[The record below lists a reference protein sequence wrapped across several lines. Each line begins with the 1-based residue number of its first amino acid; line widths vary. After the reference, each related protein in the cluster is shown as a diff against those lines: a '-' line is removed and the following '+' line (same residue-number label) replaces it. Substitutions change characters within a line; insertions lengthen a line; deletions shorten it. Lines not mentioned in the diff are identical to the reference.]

1 MMDIRNVRW
10 SDEEFERERKKVLSL
25 WPTGK
30 DVDLDEAIEYH
41 KALPDHKNYAKEVRR
56 AKVAG
61 MTFCQ
66 PRGGVA
72 LIDEHIKLLK
82 TLQDDGG
89 AELLPTTTDTYT
101 RNRKFEE
108 AQGGIEESRKAGR
121 SMLNGLPVVN
131 HGVKE
136 VRRLVEAV
144 DRPIMTLSGTPYPR
158 LTAEITLAAGFSGF
172 LGAGISYPASYIKTM
187 LISEGIRQYQYL
199 DRLVSVYAERGVLIH
214 REQPGFLTGTLIPPG
229 VGIAVA
235 VLEMLLAAGQGVRH
249 YSVGLG
255 QNLDLVQDVAA
266 LKVLEEVCHHYLD
279 QFEIRDM
286 FLSIATHQ
294 WMQAF
299 PTDEARACSVIV
311 IGGVIAALAGATQ
324 VITKTTHEAT
334 GIPTREANAAG
345 IKATKMAI
353 QITRGRRLAQDAEMK
368 QEMEIIRKEACQI
381 VDKALDMGDGDVAV
395 GAVRAIEA
403 GTLDVPW
410 SPNQSVK
417 GAIIPVRD
425 AAGAVRYLHTGD
437 LPFDREVKQYN
448 EEKLKTR
455 EEKECRACDY
465 DTAIAD
471 ITELC
476 NVC

>member
-1 MMDIRNVRW
+1 MDARNVRW
-10 SDEEFERERKKVLSL
+10 SDEEFENEREKVLSL

-30 DVDLDEAIEYH
+30 DVDLDEAVEYH
-41 KALPDHKNYAKEVRR
+41 KALPDHKNYAMEVKR
-56 AKVAG
+56 AKG
-61 MTFCQ
+61 EGLTFCQ

-82 TLQDDGG
+82 TLQDEGG

-101 RNRKFEE
+101 RNMKFQE
-108 AQGGIEESRKAGR
+108 AQRGIEESRKAGR

-136 VRRLVEAV
+136 VRKLVEAV

-158 LTAEITLAAGFSGF
+158 LTSEITLAAGFTGF
-172 LGAGISYPASYIKTM
+172 LGAGISYPSSYIKTM
-187 LISEGIRQYQYL
+187 PISEGIRRFQYL
-199 DRLVSVYAERGVLIH
+199 DRLVSLYAERGVLIH

-229 VGIAVA
+229 VGIAIA

-249 YSVGLG
+249 YSVGLA
-255 QNLDLVQDVAA
+255 QNLDFLQDVAA

-286 FLSIATHQ
+286 FVSIATHQ

-299 PTDEARACSVIV
+299 PPDEARAFSVIV
-311 IGGVIAALAGATQ
+311 MGGVIAALAGATQ
-324 VITKTTHEAT
+324 VITKTTHEAI
-334 GIPTREANAAG
+334 GIPTRQANAEG
-345 IKATKMAI
+345 LRATRMAI
-353 QITRGRRLAQDAEMK
+353 QLTRGRRLAEDAEMK
-368 QEMEIIRKEACQI
+368 QEMEIIRKEARQI
-381 VDKALDMGDGDVAV
+381 VDKALELGEGDAAM
-395 GAVRAIEA
+395 GAVRAIDA

-410 SPNQSVK
+410 APNQNVK

-425 AAGAVRYLHTGD
+425 SAGAVRYLQSED
-437 LPFDREVKQYN
+437 LPFDREVIQYN
-448 EEKLKTR
+448 EEKLKSR
-455 EEKECRACDY
+455 AEKECRACDF

-476 NVC
+476 NTC